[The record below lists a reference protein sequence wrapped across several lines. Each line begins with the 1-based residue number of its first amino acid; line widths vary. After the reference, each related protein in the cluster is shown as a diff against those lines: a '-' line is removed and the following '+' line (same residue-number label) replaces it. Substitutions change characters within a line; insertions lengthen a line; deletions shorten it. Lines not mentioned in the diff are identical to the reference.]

1 MLNSIDF
8 HYLTS
13 FDDLGLNWSVLI
25 TVEDN
30 INDIEIVNED
40 AFFVSTENS
49 KIYKTTNIG
58 FTFESKR
65 IEEFWP

>member
-1 MLNSIDF
+1 LNSIDF

-40 AFFVSTENS
+40 AFFFSTENS
-49 KIYKTTNIG
+49 KI
-58 FTFESKR
+58 
-65 IEEFWP
+65 